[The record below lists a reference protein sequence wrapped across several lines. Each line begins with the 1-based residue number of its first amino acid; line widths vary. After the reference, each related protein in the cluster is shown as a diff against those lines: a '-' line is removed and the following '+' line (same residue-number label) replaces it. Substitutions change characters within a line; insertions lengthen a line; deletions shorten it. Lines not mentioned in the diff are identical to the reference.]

1 MNHVPQIPA
10 SLMWFGAETC
20 DIMTFDLIPFVFF
33 ATTGDDVR
41 DVEEHKSSHSLQEE
55 DSDCPR
61 DSGCFI
67 PSECSDSKEDT
78 EQVADAVDS

>member
-1 MNHVPQIPA
+1 MA
-10 SLMWFGAETC
+10 A
-20 DIMTFDLIPFVFF
+20 
-33 ATTGDDVR
+33 GDDTK
-41 DVEEHKSSHSLQEE
+41 DMEEHKSSPSQQEE

-78 EQVADAVDS
+78 EQVIEAVDS